1 MSAEPIKRGFTA
13 EIVRIFITS
22 KLSMLLLIASF
33 LAGIA
38 ALMLTPREEEPQ
50 IVVPVADVF
59 VRMPGASAEQ
69 VEKLVATPLET
80 KLREVDGVE
89 YVYSASREG
98 EAMVTVRFYVGE
110 DREDSLVKVWNK
122 LMSNQDVIPPG
133 VSDWAVKPVEID
145 DVPIVTL
152 TMSSPN
158 PVYDTAAF
166 LRRLADEIKDKLSV
180 VEDTGRITIV
190 GGEPRRILVY
200 PDAAKLAARGLT
212 LPELMHALSAANVNV
227 AAGRFETGNRVVQID
242 AGPAYA
248 LVDEVAGTVL
258 QAPGG
263 QPIYLRDVADVTD
276 GPAEADTYTRIGFGQ
291 AAVESK
297 QILPAGN
304 PLPRGEGRV
313 RAEATNVSTA
323 SPQVLS
329 APGPHPNPL
338 PEGEGVKERQAVTLA
353 IAKRKGANAVAVA
366 ENVIHTMEGLY
377 GQLVPEDVTVTITR
391 DYGETAKHKVNELV
405 KHLLIAIATI
415 IVLLALALGPKESFI
430 VALAVPM
437 TLGVTLL
444 FDLVCGYTINRVTLF
459 ALILSLGLL
468 VDDPIV
474 DVENI
479 FRHFQLRKEPPLEAA
494 LTAVDEVRPPTIFA
508 TFTVIVSFLPLY
520 FITGMMG
527 PYMGPM
533 AFNVPIAM
541 LVSLLVAFTVTPWAS
556 YHLLKSEYG
565 KHGDEPFDL
574 KANWAYKLYDWSLGG
589 LIRRPG
595 RAKLFLWGVLIA
607 FAASAMLAVTRAV
620 PLKLL
625 PFDNKNEL
633 MLVIDMPRG
642 ATLENTDAAT
652 RAIGQYLAGVN
663 EVTDYESYVGL
674 PSPMDF
680 NGMVRHYYLRSGP
693 HQGEVRI
700 NLLSKE
706 KRQQQSHQ
714 IALRIRP
721 DIERI
726 AAQYGAKAK
735 IVESPPGPPVLSTFV
750 AEIYG
755 PLDRDYGELAK
766 VTERVGADIDTIEGV
781 VDVDD
786 LVDEPQ
792 QKLRFDLDRQ
802 QAALHGITVQNVAE
816 TLRIA
821 LGGAAAGTVQ
831 SPSERLPLTIT
842 VQLTRPDRSSPAD
855 LLSLR
860 VKAADGSLIPLSEL
874 GTMIDDRVDQTI
886 YHKNLKRLNYV
897 TAEMAGRS
905 PVEAVFDWWDIEEAR
920 PLPKGYSVDLAGEG
934 EWKITVDV
942 FRDLGLA
949 FGAALLMIYVLLV
962 AQTGSLSM
970 PLIIMVA
977 IPLTII
983 GIMPGFWLLNV
994 FSSPVAGY
1002 ANPIL
1007 FTATGMIGMIALA
1020 GIVVRNSI
1028 ILIDFIERLR
1038 EQAVSGPHPIPLPK
1052 GEGEQETAVRS
1063 ANAALIDALIEAGAT
1078 RLRPIFLTAGAAMF
1092 GSFVI
1097 TLDPIFSGLAWSFI
1111 FGIFASTAFSLLVVP
1126 VVYYLLN
1133 RPKT

>member
-13 EIVRIFITS
+13 EIVRLFITS

-33 LAGIA
+33 LAGLA
-38 ALMLTPREEEPQ
+38 ALLLTPREEEPQ

-59 VRMPGASAEQ
+59 VHMPGASAEE
-69 VEKLVATPLET
+69 VEKLVATPLENR
-80 KLREVDGVE
+80 LREMDGVE

-110 DREDSLVKVWNK
+110 DREDSLLKVWNK
-122 LMSNQDVIPPG
+122 IMSNQDVIPPG
-133 VSDWAVKPVEID
+133 VTDWAVKPVEID

-152 TMSSPN
+152 TLSSADPI
-158 PVYDTAAF
+158 YDTSA
-166 LRRLADEIKDKLSV
+166 LRRLADEIKDKLAV
-180 VEDTGRITIV
+180 VEDAGKITVV

-212 LPELMHALSAANVNV
+212 LTELMQALAGANVNV
-227 AAGRFETGNRVVQID
+227 TAGRFETGNRVVQLD
-242 AGPAYA
+242 AGPQFTSVY
-248 LVDEVAGTVL
+248 EVAGTVL
-258 QAPGG
+258 QTPGG
-263 QPIYLRDVADVTD
+263 QPIYLRDVAEVRD
-276 GPAEADTYTRIGFGQ
+276 GPAEPETYTRIGFGQ
-291 AAVESK
+291 AAGESK
-297 QILPAGN
+297 QVASAHHETNTSADDKVPPPFEKGGQGEFPGSIASKNAAN
-304 PLPRGEGRV
+304 PPSPPSLKGGS
-313 RAEATNVSTA
+313 AATESGGA
-323 SPQVLS
+323 
-329 APGPHPNPL
+329 
-338 PEGEGVKERQAVTLA
+338 ERQAVTVA

-366 ENVIHTMEGLY
+366 EHVIQTVEDLY
-377 GQLVPEDVTVTITR
+377 GQLVPEDVSVTITR
-391 DYGETAKHKVNELV
+391 DYGETANHKVNELV
-405 KHLLIAIATI
+405 KHLFIAIATI
-415 IVLLALALGPKESFI
+415 IVLLALTLGPKESFI

-444 FDLVCGYTINRVTLF
+444 FDLMFGYTINRVTLF

-479 FRHFQLRKEPPLEAA
+479 YRHFQLRKEPPLEAA

-508 TFTVIVSFLPLY
+508 TFTVIVSFLPLFY
-520 FITGMMG
+520 ITGMMG

-541 LVSLLVAFTVTPWAS
+541 LMSLLVAFTVTPWAS

-574 KANWAYKLYDWSLGG
+574 KSNWAYKLYDWSLGG
-589 LIRRPG
+589 LIRHPG
-595 RAKLFLWGVLIA
+595 RAKLFLWGMVIA

-633 MLVIDMPRG
+633 LLVLDLPRG
-642 ATLENTDAAT
+642 TTLESTDAAA
-652 RAIGQYLAGVN
+652 RALGQYLATVN
-663 EVTDYESYVGL
+663 EVTDYETYVGL
-674 PSPMDF
+674 ASPMDF
-680 NGMVRHYYLRSGP
+680 NGLVRHYYLRSGP
-693 HQGEVRI
+693 HQGEIRI
-700 NLLSKE
+700 SLLPKE
-706 KRQQQSHQ
+706 KREQQSHQ

-750 AEIYG
+750 AEVYG
-755 PLDRDYGELAK
+755 PLDQAYGELAK
-766 VTERVGADIDTIEGV
+766 VTERVRNDIARIDGV
-781 VDVDD
+781 VDIDD

-792 QKLRFDLDRQ
+792 QKIRFELDRAK
-802 QAALHGITVQNVAE
+802 AALHGVTVRDVAE

-821 LGGAAAGTVQ
+821 LGGAAAGTVHV
-831 SPSERLPLTIT
+831 PSERLPMSVSVRLS
-842 VQLTRPDRSSPAD
+842 RPDRSSVAD
-855 LLSLR
+855 LLTLR
-860 VKAADGSLIPLSEL
+860 VKGADGSLIPLSEL
-874 GTMIDDRVDQTI
+874 GSTVDDQADQTI
-886 YHKNLKRLNYV
+886 YHKNMRRLNYV

-905 PVEAVFDWWDIEEAR
+905 PVEAVFDWWDIEEAK

-962 AQTGSLSM
+962 AQTGSLGI
-970 PLIIMVA
+970 PLVIMVA

-983 GIMPGFWLLNV
+983 GIMPGFWILNL
-994 FSSPVAGY
+994 FTSPVAGY

-1038 EQAVSGPHPIPLPK
+1038 EQGK
-1052 GEGEQETAVRS
+1052 E
-1063 ANAALIDALIEAGAT
+1063 LIEALIEAGAT

-1126 VVYYLLN
+1126 VVYYLIN
-1133 RPKT
+1133 RTPE